1 MTLTY
6 RMWGTALALL
16 AGQGVAMAAIGPEAA
31 QELTHKSGLWVQLES
46 LGAQVQAGMTDS
58 MAKNPGQLSDV
69 QKSRMLACAQS
80 AYAADGLRSVA
91 VDAVSGTLQPDDV
104 APLMAWYD
112 SALGR
117 KIAAA
122 EEASSAQAVTPQ
134 ERLQRGGAALAKA
147 SESRKASLNA
157 ILVETHSVEMMADT
171 LIEMA
176 YAVQQGTA
184 SLDPATTPAALSEL
198 KANLASHRPQLLQH
212 YAQISLPAYAFTYGS
227 VGDDD
232 LKQYADHLSSPSAK
246 AFNDG
251 STRGV
256 ARALGSGSVKL
267 GRCLKEAGAKS

>member
-6 RMWGTALALL
+6 RRWGAALALL
-16 AGQGVAMAAIGPEAA
+16 AGQGVAMASIGPEAA

-46 LGAQVQAGMTDS
+46 LGVQVQAGMTDT
-58 MAKNPGQLSDV
+58 MAKNAGQLTDT
-69 QKSRMLACAQS
+69 QKSRMLDCAHA
-80 AYAADGLRSVA
+80 AYAADALRSVA
-91 VDAVSGTLQPDDV
+91 VDAVSGALQPGDV
-104 APLMAWYD
+104 APLMGWYD

-147 SESRKASLNA
+147 SESRKAALNA
-157 ILVETHSVEMMADT
+157 ILVETRSVEMMADT

-176 YAVQQGTA
+176 YAVQQGMA
-184 SLDPATTPAALSEL
+184 SLDPATTQAALSEI

-212 YAQISLPAYAFTYGS
+212 YAQISLPAYAFTYAGLD
-227 VGDDD
+227 DDD
-232 LKQYADHLSSPSAK
+232 LKQYADHLSSPAAK

-251 STRGV
+251 TSRGV

-267 GRCLKEAGAKS
+267 GRCLKDAGAKG